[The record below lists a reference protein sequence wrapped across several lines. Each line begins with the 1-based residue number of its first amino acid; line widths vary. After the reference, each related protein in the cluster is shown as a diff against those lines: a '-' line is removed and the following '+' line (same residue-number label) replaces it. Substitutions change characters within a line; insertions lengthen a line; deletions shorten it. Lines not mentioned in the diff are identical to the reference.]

1 MESIDKRT
9 CALSIV
15 GMAFV
20 WAPLHTSGHYPL
32 SLVFTSQTA
41 PVAEISAYP
50 ILYTIAFLLVAA
62 ILMLARRRVQ
72 EALDRSRTLPFACA
86 AVGLLGS
93 GLLAAS
99 PLFAGS
105 SSIAVGV
112 GMVLTAL
119 STASLLIAWGS
130 RMASFDTRSTALCVT
145 GSYLAFSALWLACAV
160 ANI

>member
-41 PVAEISAYP
+41 PVAEISAYH
-50 ILYTIAFLLVAA
+50 IVYTIAFVLVAA

-72 EALDRSRTLPFACA
+72 EALDRSRTLPFACVA
-86 AVGLLGS
+86 TTSSTLNKS
-93 GLLAAS
+93 GVSPGQGAS
-99 PLFAGS
+99 AIVMIEPS
-105 SSIAVGV
+105 MKDSI
-112 GMVLTAL
+112 
-119 STASLLIAWGS
+119 
-130 RMASFDTRSTALCVT
+130 
-145 GSYLAFSALWLACAV
+145 
-160 ANI
+160 